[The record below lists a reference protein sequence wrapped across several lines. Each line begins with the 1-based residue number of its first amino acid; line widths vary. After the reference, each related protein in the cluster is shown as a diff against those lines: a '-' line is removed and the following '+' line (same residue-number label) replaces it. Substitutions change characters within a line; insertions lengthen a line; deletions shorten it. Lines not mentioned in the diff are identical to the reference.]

1 MNEKIEKY
9 FKLLHPE
16 YDGLEPGKQ
25 TELMDDRAFIAEHI
39 DEIDK
44 YYEGRMREGSLAQQN
59 GLTEQEIIANA
70 LREVKINKYF
80 EILHPEYDTLTPGE
94 KYEVI
99 DDIGF
104 IEEHIDEI
112 DKYYEGRMREGSLAQ
127 QNGLTEQE
135 IIANALR
142 EVKINKYFEI
152 LHPEYDT
159 LTPGE
164 KYEVIDDIGFIEEHI
179 DEIDKY
185 YEGCMREGSVAQ
197 QDGLTE
203 QEIIANA
210 LRIVKTDK
218 YFEILHP
225 EYDTLTLGEKCKVID
240 DRAFI
245 ANHIDEID
253 KYYEDSM
260 REGSGAQQDGLTEQ
274 EIIANALRIVKTDK
288 YFEILHPEYDT
299 LTLGEKCKVIDDRA
313 FIANHIDEIDKI
325 CKEHGIEHNGMTKQP
340 ILQEA
345 IKRLRE
351 EIPVQRI
358 GQATINT
365 PTAAKKKAEQVE
377 NNENTRDNIKEG
389 EEVGDDN

>member
-25 TELMDDRAFIAEHI
+25 TELMDDRAFIA
-39 DEIDK
+39 
-44 YYEGRMREGSLAQQN
+44 
-59 GLTEQEIIANA
+59 
-70 LREVKINKYF
+70 
-80 EILHPEYDTLTPGE
+80 
-94 KYEVI
+94 
-99 DDIGF
+99 
-104 IEEHIDEI
+104 EHIDEI

-225 EYDTLTLGEKCKVID
+225 EYDTLTLGEK
-240 DRAFI
+240 
-245 ANHIDEID
+245 
-253 KYYEDSM
+253 Y
-260 REGSGAQQDGLTEQ
+260 
-274 EIIANALRIVKTDK
+274 
-288 YFEILHPEYDT
+288 
-299 LTLGEKCKVIDDRA
+299 KVIDDRA